1 MIRFVASLFSLTR
14 WHHRH
19 NATSADYQRHS
30 PTVPSTRERG
40 APRGSFPLRLPMSI
54 RNFLAASMCSLLM
67 ALGMVAY
74 PAQVQAQQ
82 GFQPVS
88 PDELKMTSEP
98 LAPGAPAI
106 ILYRQV
112 DRDDNSRTPHEDN
125 YFRIKILTEEGRK
138 YADIEISFFK
148 ANQDVVHIRARTIRP
163 DGTIIDFDG
172 QIFEKSLVK
181 SRGVKYLAKTFTL
194 PDVEVGGIIEYYF
207 TVDMRENFIY
217 DSHWILSQDLFTRRA
232 RFSLKPF
239 ISNSTSGINR
249 ALNLRWTWQGLQ
261 PGSEPKQDPADRF
274 HIVRM
279 EATNIAAFQTEDFMP
294 PENELKSRVDFIYDQ
309 ELYAKDSDTYWKR
322 IGKER
327 NSQLESFIGKRKA
340 MEEAVAQIV
349 SPNDPPETK
358 LRKIYDRVQKLRNT
372 SYEVQKTE
380 QEEKRD
386 KDKTAENVEDVWKR
400 GSGNGIQLTW
410 LFLALARASG
420 MEAYGCWIS
429 SRRQYFFSPKT
440 MQNDKLNANVV
451 LVKLNGKDLYFDPGA
466 AFTPYGLLTWYETG
480 TQGLRLDKDGGSW
493 ITTTLPLSSES
504 QIDRRAK
511 LTLSS
516 AGDLEGT
523 VTVTFTGLE
532 AMYRRL
538 EFRNSDDVSR
548 KKFLEDELKGQIP
561 AAVEVDLTN
570 KPDWTG
576 SEAPLVADFEIK
588 VPGWAAGAGKRAVML
603 AGVFTAAEKSMF
615 EHANRVHPVYFEYP
629 FEKVDDVT
637 IDLPL
642 GWQTSSV
649 PKPLSDDGHVVA
661 YNLKVENDKGTL
673 HVQRKLS
680 VDLLLLDLKY
690 YPALRNFFQ
699 TVRTTDEQQIVLQ
712 PI

>member
-1 MIRFVASLFSLTR
+1 MIRCVASLSSLTR
-14 WHHRH
+14 WYRRFT
-19 NATSADYQRHS
+19 ATSADYQGHS
-30 PTVPSTRERG
+30 LAVPRSRERG
-40 APRGSFPLRLPMSI
+40 APRGSFSMRPPMSI
-54 RNFLAASMCSLLM
+54 RNFLAASTCSRVM

-74 PAQVQAQQ
+74 PLQARAQQ

-112 DRDDNSRTPHEDN
+112 DRDDNSHTPHEDN

-138 YADIEISFFK
+138 YADIEIPFFK
-148 ANQDVVHIRARTIRP
+148 ANQDVVHLRARTIRP
-163 DGTIIDFDG
+163 DGSIADFDG
-172 QIFEKSLVK
+172 QVFEKSLVK
-181 SRGVKYLAKTFTL
+181 SKGVKYMAKTFTL

-217 DSHWILSQDLFTRRA
+217 DSHWILSQELFTKRA

-239 ISNSTSGINR
+239 VSTSTSGINGT
-249 ALNLRWTWQGLQ
+249 LNLRWTWQGLQ

-274 HIVRM
+274 HIVRT

-294 PENELKSRVDFIYDQ
+294 PENELKSRVDFIYDR

-358 LRKIYDRVQKLRNT
+358 LRKIYDRVQQLRNT
-372 SYEVQKTE
+372 SYEIQKTE

-386 KDKTAENVEDVWKR
+386 KAKIVDNVEDVWKR
-400 GSGNGIQLTW
+400 GSGNGTQLTW
-410 LFLALARASG
+410 LFLALVRAAG
-420 MEAYGCWIS
+420 LEAYGCWIS
-429 SRRQYFFSPKT
+429 DRSNYFFSAKT
-440 MQNDKLNANVV
+440 MQNDKLDANVV
-451 LVKLNGKDLYFDPGA
+451 LIKLNGKDLYFDPGA
-466 AFTPYGLLTWYETG
+466 PFTPYGLLTWYETG
-480 TQGLRLDKDGGSW
+480 TLGLRLDKDGGSW

-504 QIDRRAK
+504 QIERHAK
-511 LTLSS
+511 LMLSS
-516 AGDLEGT
+516 TGDLEGT

-532 AMYRRL
+532 GMYRRL

-548 KKFLEDELKGQIP
+548 KKFLEDEMKGQVP

-576 SEAPLVADFEIK
+576 SETPLVADFQIK

-629 FEKVDDVT
+629 YEKVDDVT

-642 GWQTSSV
+642 GWQASSV

-661 YNLKVENDKGTL
+661 YNLKVESDKSTL
-673 HVQRKLS
+673 HLHRMLS
-680 VDLLLLDLKY
+680 VDFLLLDLKY

-712 PI
+712 PM

>member
-1 MIRFVASLFSLTR
+1 M
-14 WHHRH
+14 
-19 NATSADYQRHS
+19 
-30 PTVPSTRERG
+30 
-40 APRGSFPLRLPMSI
+40 PLRS
-54 RNFLAASMCSLLM
+54 FLAASACSLVIV
-67 ALGMVAY
+67 LGMVAY
-74 PAQVQAQQ
+74 PLQARAQQ

-88 PDELKMTSEP
+88 PDELRMTSEP
-98 LAPGAPAI
+98 LAPGAPAV

-112 DRDDNSRTPHEDN
+112 DRDDNSHTPHEDN

-138 YADIEISFFK
+138 YADIEIPFFN
-148 ANQDVVHIRARTIRP
+148 ANQNVVHLRARTIRP
-163 DGTIIDFDG
+163 DGSIVDFDG
-172 QIFEKSLVK
+172 QIFEKTIVK
-181 SRGVKYLAKTFTL
+181 ARGAKYLAKTFTL
-194 PDVEVGGIIEYYF
+194 SDVQVGGIIEYYF

-217 DSHWILSQDLFTRRA
+217 DSHWILSQDLFTKRA

-239 ISNSTSGINR
+239 ISTSTSGINV
-249 ALNLRWTWQGLQ
+249 ALNLRWSWQGLQ

-294 PENELKSRVDFIYDQ
+294 PENELKSRVDFIYDR

-340 MEEAVAQIV
+340 MEEGVAQIV
-349 SPNDPPETK
+349 SPNDSPETK
-358 LRKIYDRVQKLRNT
+358 LRKIYDRVQQLRNT
-372 SYEVQKTE
+372 SFEIQKTE

-386 KDKTAENVEDVWKR
+386 KAKIVDNVEDVWKR
-400 GSGNGIQLTW
+400 GSGSGTQLNW
-410 LFLALARASG
+410 LFLALVRATG
-420 MEAYGCWIS
+420 LEAYGCWIS
-429 SRRQYFFSPKT
+429 DRSNYFFSAKT
-440 MQNDKLNANVV
+440 MQNNKLDANVV

-466 AFTPYGLLTWYETG
+466 PFTPYGLLTWYETG
-480 TQGLRLDKDGGSW
+480 TLGLRLDKDGGSW

-504 QIDRRAK
+504 QIDRHANLK
-511 LTLSS
+511 LSDG
-516 AGDLEGT
+516 GDLEGT
-523 VTVTFTGLE
+523 LTVTFTGLE
-532 AMYRRL
+532 GMYRRL

-548 KKFLEDELKGQIP
+548 KKFLEDEVKGQIP

-576 SEAPLVADFEIK
+576 SETPMVADFQIK

-603 AGVFTAAEKSMF
+603 AGVFTAGEKSMF
-615 EHANRVHPVYFEYP
+615 EHTNRVHPVYFKYP

-642 GWQTSSV
+642 GWQASTV

-661 YNLKVENDKGTL
+661 YSLKVDSAKNTL
-673 HVQRKLS
+673 HLQRNLS
-680 VDLLLLDLKY
+680 VDFLLLDVKY

-712 PI
+712 PM